1 MELRHLRCFLALA
14 DELHFN
20 RAARRLGLSQ
30 PPLTVAIQ
38 QLEAEVG
45 APLFLRNSRGVQ
57 LTAAGQALVPAAR
70 AALDQAAQALN
81 AARDGAAG
89 QLGRVNTNGRTV
101 YQGRYLL
108 AWKSRPSSS
117 HVLNIAFPPNA
128 ATSA

>member
-1 MELRHLRCFLALA
+1 MSATHEVFNQVTPLVGGNLFTGNQALQA
-14 DELHFN
+14 ALKFN
-20 RAARRLGLSQ
+20 APGLD
-30 PPLTVAIQ
+30 T
-38 QLEAEVG
+38 
-45 APLFLRNSRGVQ
+45 APL
-57 LTAAGQALVPAAR
+57 A
-70 AALDQAAQALN
+70 
-81 AARDGAAG
+81 